1 MTSRSTDNG
10 PVSLPELLEAL
21 SNRLDALAA
30 TIVTESDDEDLVAF
44 AEKLRTVV
52 EEATDVIETID
63 FERLP
68 DAIDGE
74 ELPDAIEAEKLADA
88 LESGD
93 ATEMIDLAELYEAV
107 DLLELWKTVDLPALR
122 EEGEEL
128 NVELT
133 DLLGTEDESSED
145 EDGGMF
151 DEAVDTLLGAES
163 RQQALVSRLDAAID
177 AFRVALLETHAT
189 VRRLYETNQ
198 RDRDRGITPDRGGRR
213 PARRCRAD
221 RSWIRP
227 RRACR
232 PSRGGCATRERR
244 AVRGSTAVGSSV
256 WVAGD
261 RPASRRLSP
270 TLI

>member
-1 MTSRSTDNG
+1 MTSRSTDND
-10 PVSLPELLEAL
+10 PVSLPELL
-21 SNRLDALAA
+21 DALTA
-30 TIVTESDDEDLVAF
+30 TIVAESDDEDLVAF

-52 EEATDVIETID
+52 EEATDVVETID

-88 LESGD
+88 LENGD

-177 AFRVALLETHAT
+177 AFRVALFETHAT
-189 VRRLYETNQ
+189 VRRLYEANQ
-198 RDRDRGITPDRGGRR
+198 RDHDRGDHSRSRRPTTRSTMPRGPLVDSASTRVSTVPRRVRHSRTKGRSRVYGRRFERVGGR
-213 PARRCRAD
+213 
-221 RSWIRP
+221 
-227 RRACR
+227 
-232 PSRGGCATRERR
+232 
-244 AVRGSTAVGSSV
+244 
-256 WVAGD
+256 
-261 RPASRRLSP
+261 
-270 TLI
+270 